1 LFEGEVSL
9 SYVTRSVREGDEK
22 QIHRLLRDVWGEWR
36 SPDYLNW
43 LYRENPE
50 GYSVVRVAEHED
62 KVVAH
67 FMAIPL
73 MMKAEAEFAGYLGHE
88 AVTLTQHRR
97 KGIMKVLLSELIE
110 ETAAHG
116 LYVGYGVTDVGK
128 GFERLTQSTLGS
140 RARGGQINEFLLI
153 TNLKRVLGRHNLSLR
168 RKLVALGLG
177 ATLKARRLP
186 SPASVAIHM
195 TPGFDESF
203 ETLWKNVSSLS
214 RSFIVKKSK
223 TFLSWRYTR
232 HPENEYLIWTA
243 TENDLPIG
251 YVVGRLERV
260 EDSYEGFVQDVFGDH
275 QRRNAMAALV
285 STAVWH
291 LAEQGADLVRC
302 RLSEGHPCAPILEKV
317 GFFSVVSAACLQFS
331 VASQTTGVDQ
341 AFLIR
346 KGNHMIAWG
355 DYDLLC

>member
-9 SYVTRSVREGDEK
+9 SYVTRNVREGDEK

-36 SPDYLNW
+36 SPGYLNW

-67 FMAIPL
+67 IMAIPL
-73 MMKAEAEFAGYLGHE
+73 MMKAEAEFAGYLAHE
-88 AVTLTQHRR
+88 AVTLPQHRR
-97 KGIMKVLLSELIE
+97 KGIMKGLLSELIKE
-110 ETAAHG
+110 AAAQG
-116 LYVGYGVTDVGK
+116 LPVGFGVTEVGK
-128 GFERLTQSTLGS
+128 GGERMTESTVGT
-140 RARGGQINEFLLI
+140 RARGGQINEFILI
-153 TNLKRVLGRHNLSLR
+153 TNLKRVLGRRDLALR

-177 ATLKARRLP
+177 ATLRARKLP
-186 SPASVAIHM
+186 TPARVAIHM
-195 TPGFDESF
+195 TSQFDESF
-203 ETLWKNVSSLS
+203 EMLWKNVSSLS
-214 RSFIVKKSK
+214 RRFIVRKSK
-223 TFLSWRYTR
+223 TFLGWRYGR

-243 TENDLPIG
+243 TENDLPVG

-260 EDSYEGFVQDVFGDH
+260 EDSYEGFVTDVFGDY
-275 QRRNAMAALV
+275 QRRNAMEALV

-291 LAEQGADLVRC
+291 LTDQGAELVRC
-302 RLSEGHPCAPILEKV
+302 RFSEGHPCTPILGRA
-317 GFFSVVSAACLQFS
+317 GFFGRVSAARLQFN
-331 VASQTTGVDQ
+331 VAPQSIGVDQ
-341 AFLIR
+341 AFLVR